1 MTSEQLILDLHRRRT
16 GFGAVPAG
24 TPTLR
29 SPVCGDEITLHVSV
43 VEGVIRSVDWTAHG
57 CTVSLASAS
66 ALAELAPGLPV
77 ADFEALRR
85 HFENAVL
92 FRGLPQGA
100 PQGEPQGEP
109 LADPPSDYPLAVDP
123 RLGDAVAFT
132 GIGRLPLRAGC
143 ATLAWRAATAA
154 LLPKPSVAPAS

>member
-1 MTSEQLILDLHRRRT
+1 MTSEQLILDLHRRRS
-16 GFGAVPAG
+16 GFGAVPAD

-85 HFENAVL
+85 HFENAVVS
-92 FRGLPQGA
+92 RGLPQGA
-100 PQGEPQGEP
+100 PQGEP

-154 LLPKPSVAPAS
+154 LLPKQSVAASS